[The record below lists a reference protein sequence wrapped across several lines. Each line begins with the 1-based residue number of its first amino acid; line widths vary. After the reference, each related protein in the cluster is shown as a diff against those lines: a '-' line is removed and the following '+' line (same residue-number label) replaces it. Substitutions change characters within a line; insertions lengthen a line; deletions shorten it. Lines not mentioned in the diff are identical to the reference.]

1 MLYKY
6 ALWKTR
12 GDSANPMDKGMHGDP
27 GKILVI
33 RRDNIGDLVCT
44 TPFFAALRTRFPDAW
59 IGVLANSYN
68 APVLAGNPHVNEVF
82 TYTKGK
88 HLAPGQSQW
97 QALWQRLRLILN
109 LRRRRIDDVILPGG
123 GQASARRFARWVA
136 PRRVL
141 VAPSTTVGH
150 EVERSMACL
159 AAYGVTPMNV
169 NADINA
175 LPPCAVMADVA
186 LANRLA
192 AHLPPALAGR
202 RLIALH
208 LSARKPRQRWPVA
221 HFAEL
226 ARQLHAASGCGF
238 LLFWSPGT
246 ADDALHPGDDAKAA
260 ELVALTRDLPLA
272 AVPTHE
278 LTELI
283 AGLSLCDEV
292 ICSDGGAMHIAAGLG
307 KPIVCLFGNSDAAR
321 WRPWHVPHVL
331 LQPESREVAD
341 ISVAEVVTAYATL
354 TNESRG

>member
-1 MLYKY
+1 MQ
-6 ALWKTR
+6 
-12 GDSANPMDKGMHGDP
+12 GDP

-44 TPFFAALRTRFPDAW
+44 TPLLAALRARFPDAW

-68 APVLAGNPHVNEVF
+68 APVLAGNPHVDEVF

-88 HLAPGQSQW
+88 HLASGQSQW
-97 QALWQRLRLILN
+97 RAIWQRLQLIAG
-109 LRRRRIDDVILPGG
+109 LRRRRIDEVILPGG
-123 GQASARRFARWVA
+123 EQASARRFARWIA

-141 VAPSTTVGH
+141 VAPSTAAGH

-159 AAYGVTPMNV
+159 RAYGVTHVDV
-169 NADINA
+169 NT
-175 LPPCAVMADVA
+175 LPPCTVVADVA
-186 LANRLA
+186 LAKRLA
-192 AHLPPALAGR
+192 ASLPPALAGR
-202 RLIALH
+202 RLIALQ
-208 LSARKPRQRWPVA
+208 LSARKPKQRWPVA

-238 LLFWSPGT
+238 LLFWSPGA

-278 LTELI
+278 LAELI

-307 KPIVCLFGNSDAAR
+307 KPIVCLFGNSDAVR
-321 WRPWHVPHVL
+321 WRPWAVPHML
-331 LQPESREVAD
+331 LQPASRDVAD
-341 ISVAEVVTAYATL
+341 ISVADVLIAHAQLMSGQYKSA
-354 TNESRG
+354 